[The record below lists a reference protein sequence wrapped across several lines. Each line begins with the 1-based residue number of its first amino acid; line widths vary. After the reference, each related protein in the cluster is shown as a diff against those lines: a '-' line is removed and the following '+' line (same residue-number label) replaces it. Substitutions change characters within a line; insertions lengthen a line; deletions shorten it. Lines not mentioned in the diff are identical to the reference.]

1 MQNNKYDVMK
11 ILDKIAPTSDKQDNG
26 KEKKTETK
34 TKGPNLR
41 MSESKLNSLLSYLKM
56 LI

>member
-1 MQNNKYDVMK
+1 MK